1 MPMRLIAIA
10 FAIAIAAVI
19 ACSGKPPPARSAEPS
34 PAAAVADAGAAADAA
49 GLDQD
54 LPRLAARSLV
64 MYQDVAQALA
74 ARGEDCAAAAGK
86 LGRLAGTY
94 RDVVTANAQVLH
106 DGRAKQLRAALEPH
120 GEAFDRAA
128 QRIVSS
134 PTMAACSQDP
144 AFARAFDKLLEA
156 PP

>member
-1 MPMRLIAIA
+1 MRL
-10 FAIAIAAVI
+10 FAIAIAA
-19 ACSGKPPPARSAEPS
+19 ACSGRPPPANSAEPS
-34 PAAAVADAGAAADAA
+34 PAVVVADAA
-49 GLDQD
+49 GPAEASGLAQD
-54 LPRLAARSLV
+54 LPRLAERSLV
-64 MYQDVAQALA
+64 MYQDVVQALA
-74 ARGEDCAAAAGK
+74 ASGEDCAAATAK